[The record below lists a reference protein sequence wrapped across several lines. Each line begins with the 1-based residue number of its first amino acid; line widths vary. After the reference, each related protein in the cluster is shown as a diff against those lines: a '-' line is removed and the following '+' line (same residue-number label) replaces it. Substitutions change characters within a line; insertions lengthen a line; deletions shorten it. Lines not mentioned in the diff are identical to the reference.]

1 MPDEVFNKSSQ
12 AVGGAQRADA
22 VTSFVAAGTNVGCGP
37 ESADKRKTEI
47 YGTAMPPRRTRVVH
61 TSNGDHDLPGE
72 NRMRVRSQ
80 FNPSPGSDHAQVRG
94 PCLGR
99 LRRCAIAQGGTTL
112 K

>member
-47 YGTAMPPRRTRVVH
+47 YGTAMPPRRTWVVH
-61 TSNGDHDLPGE
+61 TSNGDHDPEKIACTFGVSSTRHRARIMHKSE
-72 NRMRVRSQ
+72 VRALAGCVAA
-80 FNPSPGSDHAQVRG
+80 PSPRVV
-94 PCLGR
+94 PP
-99 LRRCAIAQGGTTL
+99 
-112 K
+112 